1 MIPLRCRPATSG
13 RMLIREADDDDFRL
27 ANDDDDGASCP
38 SRVPSNEEIY
48 ASAQPVEI
56 GTRRHARER
65 RTVELACRSFCKCC
79 GGLLRPPDAAA
90 AELAMACV
98 LAPFEIGCA
107 HVTPFG
113 PLGVGRAQGAEKD
126 SWQYIGRVDS

>member
-1 MIPLRCRPATSG
+1 MHIGIERCRPSFRPG
-13 RMLIREADDDDFRL
+13 PRMLFGPQGSVVVI
-27 ANDDDDGASCP
+27 
-38 SRVPSNEEIY
+38 I
-48 ASAQPVEI
+48 
-56 GTRRHARER
+56 TRQ
-65 RTVELACRSFCKCC
+65 VSDFCKCC